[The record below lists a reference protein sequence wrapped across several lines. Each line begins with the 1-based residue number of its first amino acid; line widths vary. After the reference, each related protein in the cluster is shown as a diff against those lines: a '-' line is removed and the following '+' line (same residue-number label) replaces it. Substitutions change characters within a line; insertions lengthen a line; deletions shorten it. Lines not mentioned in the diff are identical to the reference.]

1 MKDLKTWPIAF
12 SAFIALLSLAVLNAN
27 ALNIKNIIG
36 STIMALGV
44 GVIAWIAKRKSI
56 ALGLVLG
63 ALVFAGLFTYIDQM
77 GWLSKE

>member
-1 MKDLKTWPIAF
+1 MKDLKTWPIVF

-77 GWLSKE
+77 GWLAKE